1 MLSSTSIL
9 AAMFALRA
17 ASFGQLRSHETRIP
31 RSQSSENQEKTSESL
46 CINLVCFVWCCCC
59 GRLGCLLVSF
69 AVVYVSSLSASL
81 QVPRLSRTQNC
92 SEDPANKRCDAGRWK
107 KGCLKRQDSSIGVA
121 HLSSV
126 NVAVDDRFSGKS
138 KKKVKL
144 KLKVIT
150 NMLGWA
156 ALACIV
162 GLQK

>member
-1 MLSSTSIL
+1 MNHCASIWC
-9 AAMFALRA
+9 
-17 ASFGQLRSHETRIP
+17 ASFVVLLLRTLGLSIG
-31 RSQSSENQEKTSESL
+31 
-46 CINLVCFVWCCCC
+46 FVCC
-59 GRLGCLLVSF
+59 GLCFELVGF
-69 AVVYVSSLSASL
+69 AAGAPPFSA
-81 QVPRLSRTQNC
+81 RCTQNC